1 MDTQLQETNKELCL
15 DCGLCCNGALFRT
28 MFTTDKEK
36 SYFKEKDRFKS
47 TYRLK
52 RRLGYD
58 VIATDH
64 GHVYHQQKGCEHLQ
78 EDNKCKNYETRPE
91 TCKTYKCGVLR
102 RYQDGKIS
110 YKTALNIIAKAKEIP
125 NKPTNRA
132 IVRDIMHMTSQK
144 L

>member
-1 MDTQLQETNKELCL
+1 MDTQLQETNKELCF

-58 VIATDH
+58 VI
-64 GHVYHQQKGCEHLQ
+64 QQTMVMHTT
-78 EDNKCKNYETRPE
+78 NRRVVN
-91 TCKTYKCGVLR
+91 TYK
-102 RYQDGKIS
+102 KIISVKTMKLDPKHVKLISVES
-110 YKTALNIIAKAKEIP
+110 YVDTKMEKYHI
-125 NKPTNRA
+125 
-132 IVRDIMHMTSQK
+132 K
-144 L
+144 LH

>member
-1 MDTQLQETNKELCL
+1 MDTQLQETNKELCF

-52 RRLGYD
+52 RRLGYE
-58 VIATDH
+58 ILATDH

-91 TCKTYKCGVLR
+91 TCKTYKCGVLH